1 MKKPAALSLNPGFF
15 VQVGSPGYSE
25 QVFYE
30 QTNNMNVGTWYHFC
44 RTSPNNGNDQ
54 VVFTPGASPSGGE
67 QIDIDDVEIS
77 RGVVCG
83 LSDAAANW
91 NSEYYIAG
99 RRVMSGAA
107 VPSSGGF
114 LAGDVILNSSPV
126 AGGVFGW
133 INSASGSPGT
143 WNPFGLIGDTSGN
156 YTFPSNVGIGTTSP
170 FARLSVAGSAGGI
183 TPVFTISTSTLG
195 YATTTALTIDQNGNL
210 NLLNG
215 AGLTVNGAS
224 VFTGLTNF
232 NGGVTAQASSTIGDG
247 TQAGGLTISGSA
259 TTTGFLAITGTTETT
274 SIASGQGFTV
284 GSSKFVVQ
292 QGSGNVGIGTAS
304 PQNLLDIGGS
314 YGNYVANVG
323 TIGSNNSPSFRVSAD
338 SGVYTSLLQYGTTYS
353 GTFFGTSVAGFG
365 ALTTPN
371 VSAVKGLAIGNVYA
385 APVIFGTSN
394 AERMRIT
401 SAGLVGI
408 GTTTPYSRLEVWG
421 PDSAASTS
429 AFLVSNNGSTTE
441 FAVLDNQGCSV
452 LMLSGAF

>member
-1 MKKPAALSLNPGFF
+1 
-15 VQVGSPGYSE
+15 
-25 QVFYE
+25 
-30 QTNNMNVGTWYHFC
+30 
-44 RTSPNNGNDQ
+44 
-54 VVFTPGASPSGGE
+54 
-67 QIDIDDVEIS
+67 
-77 RGVVCG
+77 
-83 LSDAAANW
+83 
-91 NSEYYIAG
+91 
-99 RRVMSGAA
+99 
-107 VPSSGGF
+107 
-114 LAGDVILNSSPV
+114 
-126 AGGVFGW
+126 
-133 INSASGSPGT
+133 
-143 WNPFGLIGDTSGN
+143 
-156 YTFPSNVGIGTTSP
+156 
-170 FARLSVAGSAGGI
+170 
-183 TPVFTISTSTLG
+183 LG